1 MNIVGAA
8 PKEDVVEGVVEM
20 EEIVFL
26 WNVGTGAND
35 CPIERIAAKITADT
49 RTIVEIIVLILIKV
63 FIVFYGWQWCI

>member
-8 PKEDVVEGVVEM
+8 VKEDVVEGWVFEM

-35 CPIERIAAKITADT
+35 CPTERIAAKITTDA
-49 RTIVEIIVLILIKV
+49 RTIVGIIL
-63 FIVFYGWQWCI
+63 W